1 MTDDVPLL
9 ELRDVSKVFGAVQAL
24 DSGAEAVAKA

>member
-9 ELRDVSKVFGAVQAL
+9 ELRDVSKVFGGVQAL
-24 DSGAEAVAKA
+24 DSGAEAVPKA